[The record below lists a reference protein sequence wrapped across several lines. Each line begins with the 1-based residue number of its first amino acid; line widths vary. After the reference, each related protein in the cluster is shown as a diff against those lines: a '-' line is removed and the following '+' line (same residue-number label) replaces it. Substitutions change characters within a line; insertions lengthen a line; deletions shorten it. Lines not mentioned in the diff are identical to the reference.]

1 MRIILLAS
9 AALALAACSGES
21 AAPADT
27 AAPADA
33 ASTETA
39 AAEAAAAPAMD
50 DAMKAADA
58 ADDAN
63 TAETPDNYMFHTDL
77 TKIESVHLPTKAG
90 ASWTATVLDPT
101 QAEITGAS
109 DETMADGSVHHIVQ
123 IKPLVRDVIARVK
136 FERRDS
142 MDTTTPVVETR
153 TVNLMVH

>member
-39 AAEAAAAPAMD
+39 AAEVPAAPAMD

-58 ADDAN
+58 ADDAS

-77 TKIESVHLPTKAG
+77 TKIESVHLPVAPG
-90 ASWTATVLDPT
+90 SGWTATVLNPA
-101 QAEITGAS
+101 QAEIAGAS
-109 DETMADGSVHHIVQ
+109 DETMADGSVHHVVKV
-123 IKPLVRDVIARVK
+123 KPLVRDVIARVK
-136 FERRDS
+136 FERRDT
-142 MDTTTPVVETR
+142 MDTTSPVVETR

>member
-33 ASTETA
+33 ASTGTA
-39 AAEAAAAPAMD
+39 ATEAPAAPTMD
-50 DAMKAADA
+50 DAMMAADA

-63 TAETPDNYMFHTDL
+63 AAETPDNYMFHTDL
-77 TKIESVHLPTKAG
+77 TKVESVHLPVKAG
-90 ASWTATVLDPT
+90 AGWTATVIDPA
-101 QAEITGAS
+101 QAEIMGAS
-109 DETMADGSVHHIVQ
+109 DETMADGSVHHVVK

-142 MDTTTPVVETR
+142 MDTTAPVVETR
-153 TVNLMVH
+153 TVNLMIH

>member
-9 AALALAACSGES
+9 TALALAACGGES
-21 AAPADT
+21 AAP

-33 ASTETA
+33 ASTETSA
-39 AAEAAAAPAMD
+39 PETPAAPAMD

-63 TAETPDNYMFHTDL
+63 TAETPDNFMFHTDL
-77 TKIESVHLPTKAG
+77 TKVESVHLPMKAG
-90 ASWTATVLDPT
+90 ASWTATVIDPT

-109 DETMADGSVHHIVQ
+109 DETMADGSVHRIVQ
-123 IKPLVRDVIARVK
+123 IKPLVRDVIVRVK

-142 MDTTTPVVETR
+142 MDATAPVVETR

>member
-1 MRIILLAS
+1 
-9 AALALAACSGES
+9 
-21 AAPADT
+21 
-27 AAPADA
+27 
-33 ASTETA
+33 
-39 AAEAAAAPAMD
+39 MD

-77 TKIESVHLPTKAG
+77 TKVESVHLPVKVG
-90 ASWTATVLDPT
+90 GGWTATVIDPA

-109 DETMADGSVHHIVQ
+109 DETMADGSVHHVVK

-142 MDTTTPVVETR
+142 MDTTAPVVETR

>member
-9 AALALAACSGES
+9 AAFALAACSGES
-21 AAPADT
+21 AAPVDT

-33 ASTETA
+33 ASVETA
-39 AAEAAAAPAMD
+39 ASEAPAMD

-77 TKIESVHLPTKAG
+77 TKVESVHLPVKVG
-90 ASWTATVLDPT
+90 GSWTATVIDPA

-109 DETMADGSVHHIVQ
+109 DETMADGSVHHVVK

-142 MDTTTPVVETR
+142 VDTTAPVVETR